1 MEEESPR
8 SDERLDAASPGERT
22 DTSDPD
28 PQVLVEPQQPTDADP
43 RLEYRLQMSE
53 EREETWTIVYEA
65 EEGEADA

>member
-1 MEEESPR
+1 VEEQGPR

-28 PQVLVEPQQPTDADP
+28 PEVLVEPQQPTDADP

-53 EREETWTIVYEA
+53 DCEEPWTIV
-65 EEGEADA
+65 